1 MHKAYT
7 GILTAVLIVSI
18 GAAFLLGSTYVAPMG
33 LIQGD
38 YSAWQVV
45 MNYRLPRI
53 IVAII
58 GGAMIGW
65 SSILIQLVLR
75 NKLVDASIL
84 GVMNGTQFMM
94 LVVIVLLPALTN
106 VNVFIASLC
115 GIIIC
120 IGWRIVMPKRSSSMT
135 LILIGIATA
144 MTFQSLTQLTTT
156 GFGMPIPT
164 LSTVTWTQTI
174 QVLIMLLVGIMLL
187 IIIWPKLKYFA
198 ISSEQLRLLQ
208 IPETKIIYLV
218 MVIIG
223 IWSGAVTSVLGVIF
237 FLGAVLPQM
246 ARYIFP
252 HAKSQALFIPTGL
265 CGSVLLLNA
274 DTIARTVLSPTELPT
289 GAVLLAISGPLFVL
303 LLMKGA
309 R

>member
-7 GILTAVLIVSI
+7 GILTAVLIISI
-18 GAAFLLGSTYVAPMG
+18 GAAFLLGSTYVAPRG
-33 LIQGD
+33 LIQGNH
-38 YSAWQVV
+38 SAWQVV

-53 IVAII
+53 VVSVVA
-58 GGAMIGW
+58 GAMIGW

-75 NKLVDASIL
+75 NRLVDASIL
-84 GVMNGTQFMM
+84 GVMNGTQFIM
-94 LVVIVLLPALTN
+94 LVVIVLLPSLTN
-106 VNVFIASLC
+106 INVFIASSF

-120 IGWRIVMPKRSSSMT
+120 MGWRIVMPKQSSSMT

-156 GFGMPIPT
+156 GFGVPIPT
-164 LSTVTWTQTI
+164 LSTVTWAQTI
-174 QVLIMLLVGIMLL
+174 QVLIMLLVGMMLL
-187 IIIWPKLKYFA
+187 IIVWPQLKYFA
-198 ISSEQLRLLQ
+198 LPSEQLRLLR
-208 IPETKIIYLV
+208 IPETKIIYGV
-218 MVIIG
+218 MAIVG

-246 ARYIFP
+246 VRHMIP
-252 HAKSQALFIPTGL
+252 HAKSQALFVPTGL

-274 DTIARTVLSPTELPT
+274 DTIARTVLAPTELPT

-303 LLMKGA
+303 LLMKGV